1 MITMSDSLAR
11 AALKAAPPFPPHQL
25 WTPLAYTDSS
35 RGAAAG
41 NIANAIRNG
50 AHYLTLEE
58 RSRLAMELLTPHS
71 VDHARDHRF
80 EEHTG

>member
-1 MITMSDSLAR
+1 MITVSDSLAR
-11 AALKAAPPFPPHQL
+11 AALAAAPPFPPHQL
-25 WTPLAYTDSS
+25 WTPLAYTDAA

-58 RSRLAMELLTPHS
+58 RTRFAMELLTPHS
-71 VDHARDHRF
+71 TDHARDHRF

>member
-1 MITMSDSLAR
+1 MIIMSDSLAR
-11 AALKAAPPFPPHQL
+11 DALDAAPPFPPHQL
-25 WTPLAYTDSS
+25 WTPLAYTDTS
-35 RGAAAG
+35 RGMAAG

-58 RSRLAMELLTPHS
+58 RTRLAVELLTPHS
-71 VDHARDHRF
+71 TDHARDHRF